1 MGKGTFD
8 EALLRIDWS
17 KLIAYGKSP
26 QITLLLLTTVPVEW
40 DWTDEMALG
49 FNRN

>member
-1 MGKGTFD
+1 MGEDKFGQ
-8 EALLRIDWS
+8 ALLQIDWS
-17 KLIAYGKSP
+17 KLIAYGKAP
-26 QITLLLLTTVPVEW
+26 VLTLLLLTTVPMEW